1 MLSHNLQFLMN
12 SRQVNAHNLQDAVGV
27 NQPTIHRI
35 LTGESQDPRTS
46 TLKPLADFFGVTVND
61 LREKNLSGDE
71 NLEKKEPPILLSEEE
86 KSFLLLLRA
95 LTEPQRKKLMQDMQ
109 TIKNENDAIV
119 EHYEKMH
126 KLKK

>member
-12 SRQVNAHNLQDAVGV
+12 ARQVNAYDLQNAVGV

-46 TLKPLADFFGVTVND
+46 TLKPLADYFGVTVNE
-61 LREKNLSGDE
+61 LRESNLSGDE
-71 NLEKKEPPILLSEEE
+71 NLDKKEPPILLSSEE
-86 KSFLLLLRA
+86 KDFLFLLRA
-95 LTEPQRKKLMQDMQ
+95 LTELQRKKLMQDMQ
-109 TIKNENDAIV
+109 AIKNENDAIV
-119 EHYEKMH
+119 EHYEKMQ